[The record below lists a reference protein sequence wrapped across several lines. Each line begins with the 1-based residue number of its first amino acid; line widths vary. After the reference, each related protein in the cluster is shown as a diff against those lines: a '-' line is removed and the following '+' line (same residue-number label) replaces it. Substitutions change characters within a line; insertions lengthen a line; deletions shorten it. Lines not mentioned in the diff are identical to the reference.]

1 MEGSLSPSYGEEKRK
16 NEGPS
21 SSPSSAFE
29 KLQDSDMLIN
39 TRLKSKHR
47 DAYPPPPFLLQIF
60 EPGSQFGDALQLSF
74 NNGSTVPRLCIKL
87 STTTSEAIIRSRT
100 LG

>member
-47 DAYPPPPFLLQIF
+47 DAYPPPPFCCKSSNLVANL
-60 EPGSQFGDALQLSF
+60 EMLF
-74 NNGSTVPRLCIKL
+74 NSL
-87 STTTSEAIIRSRT
+87 STTDLRFPVYASNCLLRPLRRLSDHEH
-100 LG
+100 

>member
-47 DAYPPPPFLLQIF
+47 DAYPPPPFI
-60 EPGSQFGDALQLSF
+60 SF
-74 NNGSTVPRLCIKL
+74 
-87 STTTSEAIIRSRT
+87 
-100 LG
+100 